1 MASGAGKAS
10 AGLFEAAL
18 KFLKRAEKRA
28 RPGRMTPHFREH
40 VFKGDV
46 KPGMSKGSGYHYR
59 PGGRDWPGRRL
70 KPGSKVTDLKTGAYR
85 AKPEFFD
92 PAMNP
97 PHGSWKPKNGPNGGE
112 SSFFPDH
119 WTPAQVDAAIP
130 GGFQNSS
137 PVPGFPNKWRGV
149 YNGVTIEGFYDTTP
163 GSIGYTH
170 GWPIV
175 P

>member
-1 MASGAGKAS
+1 MARGVGKAG
-10 AGLFEAAL
+10 AGLFEAAI
-18 KFLKRAEKRA
+18 KFLKRAERRA

-40 VFKGDV
+40 VFKGHV
-46 KPGMSKGSGYHYR
+46 KPGMPKGSGYHYR

-70 KPGSKVTDLKTGAYR
+70 KPGSKVIDPRTGAYR

-92 PAMNP
+92 PTMNP
-97 PHGSWKPKNGPNGGE
+97 PHGAWKPKNGPNGGE

-130 GGFQNSS
+130 GAFRNSS

-149 YNGVTIEGFYDTTP
+149 YNGVTIEGFYDP
-163 GSIGYTH
+163 PAGYTH